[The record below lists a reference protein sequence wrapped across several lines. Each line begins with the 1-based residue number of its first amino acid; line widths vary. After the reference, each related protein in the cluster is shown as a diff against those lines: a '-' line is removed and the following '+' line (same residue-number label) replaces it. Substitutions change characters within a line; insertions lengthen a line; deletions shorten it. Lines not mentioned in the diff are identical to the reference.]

1 MTNSFRNS
9 GIADWVSLIA
19 LVTVVYTKR
28 KFSKL
33 KLIKSKLILIMLQE
47 RLSELTMLWIEMW
60 ILEKYECKNLI
71 IKF

>member
-9 GIADWVSLIA
+9 GIADWLSLIA

>member
-9 GIADWVSLIA
+9 CIADWVSLKA

-47 RLSELTMLWIEMW
+47 RLSELTLLWIEMW